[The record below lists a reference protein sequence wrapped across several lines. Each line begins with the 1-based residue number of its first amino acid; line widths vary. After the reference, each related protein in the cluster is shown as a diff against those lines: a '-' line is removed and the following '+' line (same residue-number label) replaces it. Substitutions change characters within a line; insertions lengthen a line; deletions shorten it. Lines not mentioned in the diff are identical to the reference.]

1 MEDEMIVQLY
11 FQRSEDAVVQTEQ
24 KYGKLLWHV
33 AESILR
39 DYRDVEEIVADTY
52 VRLWNSIPPQRPHK
66 LGAFAVKLARN
77 RALDMLRRKTA
88 DKRDNRKDVLFSEL
102 ESCLPASD
110 SVSMRLDEQ
119 ELILLI
125 NTYLLTVDR
134 TSRMLFVRRY
144 FAMEE
149 IAELAEVFGMT
160 TQAVSGR
167 LFRVRR
173 GLKEHL
179 QKEGVTV

>member
-1 MEDEMIVQLY
+1 M
-11 FQRSEDAVVQTEQ
+11 
-24 KYGKLLWHV
+24 
-33 AESILR
+33 
-39 DYRDVEEIVADTY
+39 EEIVADTY

-102 ESCLPASD
+102 ESCLPAYD